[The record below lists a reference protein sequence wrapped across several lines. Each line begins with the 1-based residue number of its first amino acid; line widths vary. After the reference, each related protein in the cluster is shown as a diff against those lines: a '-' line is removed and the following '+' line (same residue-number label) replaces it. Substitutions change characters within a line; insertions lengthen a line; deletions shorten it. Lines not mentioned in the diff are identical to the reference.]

1 MVDINTIADPQVRLF
16 YTLFLSQ
23 RTILRDFY
31 VALPEEQYDYRM
43 VDTPERKSDSPRE
56 SLAHLLEQR
65 LIVFN
70 GVKTQVLEFKSMGV
84 EHYWKA
90 SKQELLEEWERIEQ
104 AMLEYLTDEHFD
116 GNALVKTLWGE
127 DWTRVETLYLI
138 RDHDILHVGWN
149 LALMDH
155 LGMGRFSSLREY
167 WG

>member
-43 VDTPERKSDSPRE
+43 VDT
-56 SLAHLLEQR
+56 
-65 LIVFN
+65 
-70 GVKTQVLEFKSMGV
+70 
-84 EHYWKA
+84 
-90 SKQELLEEWERIEQ
+90 
-104 AMLEYLTDEHFD
+104 
-116 GNALVKTLWGE
+116 
-127 DWTRVETLYLI
+127 RVETLYLI

-155 LGMGRFSSLREY
+155 LGMERFSSLREY